1 MRLRFLFLIPLIFL
15 SGCDTGSSN
24 QQAQFI
30 YSCRQAC
37 NKSADNQKLCKFY
50 CGCALDELKKE
61 VSDSGQM
68 LSWYFAK
75 FNYPAFKSKQDDE
88 IMKRVIQTCSV
99 KTREFLNNDKPAK

>member
-1 MRLRFLFLIPLIFL
+1 
-15 SGCDTGSSN
+15 
-24 QQAQFI
+24 
-30 YSCRQAC
+30 
-37 NKSADNQKLCKFY
+37 
-50 CGCALDELKKE
+50 
-61 VSDSGQM
+61 M